1 MVAPVS
7 IKNRWLDNES
17 VRYIRGDLPAEKEL

>member
-7 IKNRWLDNES
+7 IKNQWLDNEA